1 MGSEYPVSKD
11 KFEDMLKNT
20 EGQQFIYSNIGTYVQ
35 EYLQNE
41 GITFDLEKEIKKKIA
56 KITKASI
63 SKFNLKTE
71 EDIINDINNNQN
83 VNIVSTNLDA
93 NQRDLIIKEL
103 EQDKNLKNIA
113 IQRRI
118 YYTMNNT
125 KLLNNI
131 YNLGNLYN
139 FIVDKKQQEL
149 NGMSNDYIETMI
161 QSSLGHQK
169 ILPSRRNNSKTLI
182 DNYRDMYTDRLAKLI
197 KQLFNF
203 VNKNERQFGWTD
215 TVNYPI
221 IRVLRDAIV
230 KANNELK
237 QENNII
243 GTFHKIS
250 GVNEEEFKN
259 RQGGLIVVDKAFD
272 ILAPIITR
280 MSSHLVEIAN
290 YNVQAQ
296 VQRQTL
302 TDQLLIYVKG
312 VLDNYKNPIN
322 KGFGQEKKLLD
333 KFKELKKRLV
343 GDSPLNI
350 SNNYQYTLVN
360 NGLTPIAQSKLEK
373 MNIITQCC
381 LTSIVDPQKGCTNIN
396 EIKNNLKQ
404 VNHNVETIN
413 ISGELEYY
421 CKLKGNVPQN
431 NVNINSIIESNLLI
445 NIGANEPLEVKTDL
459 PIKDTQKAK
468 HPYSAATIAKN
479 LLTIIKSNQ
488 DKTILYK
495 ELLQECLKKTLGDFG
510 QELEALKYGYV
521 YFANDTASAV
531 RYMYLREILYNTN
544 GQAVGWGGYC
554 SKDNTYYIDC
564 QGKYYSGNANNPIIG
579 GILDSTKIG
588 KKNNIYNINLTLE
601 QYITLINLLSFDILH
616 DFYDFTKGSRVFS
629 DENARIANSLVGG
642 ERNNPKNRT
651 AKGRKI
657 MGTQPRR
664 SERIKEQRQ
673 QRRQQLQ
680 QSRGFIETNDIDNP
694 IEDILSTDELN
705 IFEQNQDGLID
716 QLNQELD
723 VAIENRINIIR
734 EDSEY
739 FHEINRDII
748 EVEPMIA
755 QTMFELSQEPRLQGQ
770 ENIAAGTLV
779 DMSNAPM
786 DQSGGYVKKK
796 KRRTKK
802 KKKMTTKKKNY
813 QYKQKKKK
821 QQKKKSK
828 KSKKKS
834 KKSQKSL
841 KKSLKKV

>member
-11 KFEDMLKNT
+11 KFEDMLKNP
-20 EGQQFIYSNIGTYVQ
+20 EGQQFIYSNIDTYVQ

-41 GITFDLEKEIKKKIA
+41 GLTFDLEKEIKKKIA

-93 NQRDLIIKEL
+93 DQRNLIIKEL

-139 FIVDKKQQEL
+139 YIIDKKKQEL
-149 NGMSNDYIETMI
+149 NGMSTDYIQDMI
-161 QSSLGHQK
+161 KYSLGQDK
-169 ILPSRRNNSKTLI
+169 IIPSRRNISKTLI
-182 DNYRDMYTDRLAKLI
+182 ENYHDLYTDRLAKLI

-203 VNKNERQFGWTD
+203 VNENERQFGWTD

-221 IRVLRDAIV
+221 IGVLHDAIE
-230 KANNELK
+230 KANDELK
-237 QENNII
+237 QENNTI
-243 GTFHKIS
+243 GTFHRIS
-250 GVNEEEFKN
+250 AINEDEFKN

-272 ILAPIITR
+272 VLAPIITG
-280 MSSHLVEIAN
+280 MSNHLVEIAN
-290 YNVQAQ
+290 YNVQGQ
-296 VQRQTL
+296 QL
-302 TDQLLIYVKG
+302 TDKLLIYVNG

-322 KGFGQEKKLLD
+322 RGFGREKRLLD
-333 KFKELKKRLV
+333 KFKQLKQPLLV
-343 GDSPLNI
+343 GDLPI
-350 SNNYQYTLVN
+350 EIDNNYKYTLVN

-396 EIKNNLKQ
+396 EIKNNLEQ

-413 ISGELEYY
+413 MGELKYY
-421 CKLKGNVPQN
+421 CKLKGNVDPK

-445 NIGANEPLEVKTDL
+445 NIGANEPLKVITDL

-479 LLTIIKSNQ
+479 LLTIIKSNKGVLLQ
-488 DKTILYK
+488 PDTDKKSLYL

-521 YFANDTASAV
+521 YFANDTTSAV
-531 RYMYLREILYNTN
+531 RYMYLREILHNTN

-554 SKDNTYYIDC
+554 SKDNTYYIDS
-564 QGKYYSGNANNPIIG
+564 QGKYYSGDANNPIMG
-579 GILDSTKIG
+579 GILNSTKL
-588 KKNNIYNINLTLE
+588 KKKDNIYDINLTLE

-657 MGTQPRR
+657 MGTSPRR
-664 SERIKEQRQ
+664 SERIKEQRL
-673 QRRQQLQ
+673 RRQQQLQ

-694 IEDILSTDELN
+694 IEDILSTEELN

-716 QLNQELD
+716 QLNQELY
-723 VAIENRINIIR
+723 VAIENRKNIIR
-734 EDSEY
+734 EDNEY
-739 FHEINRDII
+739 FHEINTDII

-755 QTMFELSQEPRLQGQ
+755 QTMLELSQEPRLQGE

-802 KKKMTTKKKNY
+802 KKKTTKKKQY
-813 QYKQKKKK
+813 QCKQKKKK
-821 QQKKKSK
+821 QHKKKSK
-828 KSKKKS
+828 KSKKS
-834 KKSQKSL
+834 KK
-841 KKSLKKV
+841 